1 MPKSDEISRKF
12 NNKLRRELGEDEVST
27 ISTRQY
33 DEFKEAYLPKH
44 LSFYESACNFSE
56 SLLHLQADKKNV
68 DDLKEAIDICH
79 IDITPAGVTSFAIL
93 APMIYILVGGFLVYL
108 LPSLLSAGEGGSLFL
123 LAFVIFTGIIA
134 IFPLLKLPDF
144 LANSWRI
151 KASNQM
157 VLSIFYTVTYMRHT
171 SNLEGAIRFAAEHLS
186 PPLSL
191 DLKRVIW
198 NIETE
203 KYSSLKESMDNY
215 LLTWRKYNPE
225 FIESMHLVESSL
237 YEGSESRR
245 LDALDKSLKVIL
257 EETFEKLLHY
267 AHSLKTPLTTL
278 NMLGI
283 ILPILGL
290 VILPLMVSFL
300 PDVRYYHLMVIYD
313 LALPFGVYYLG
324 RKILSQRPTGY
335 GDTDLAEQDRY
346 KKYDYALINLGG
358 TELKISPALISF
370 FVFFVFFLI
379 GITPLLVHVF
389 KPNFDAVIGE
399 DGLYTIEGISDS
411 RANHYFLGY
420 RKETINGVDTGRIVG
435 PFGLGATLLSL
446 FIPISIGL
454 SLSTYYSLRSRNL
467 IAIREAS
474 KKLELEFASALF
486 QLGNRLADGI
496 PAEMAFDKV
505 ANSMEGT
512 LSGKFFKLVSSNI
525 SRLGYGLEQAI
536 FDSKQ
541 GALVYYPSN
550 LIESSMKVL
559 VESSRKGPIVASQAL
574 ISVAEY
580 IKEIHRVD
588 ERLKDLLGEVISS
601 MKGQVAFLTPAIGG
615 IVIGIT
621 SMITK
626 ILGSLSERL
635 TSLASEATSQG
646 GGSILSIFG
655 TGVPTYYFQVIVGVY
670 ICQITFILTQLI
682 NGIENGED
690 ILNERYSLG
699 KNMKKTII
707 TYVIISAVIMLVF
720 NLIAG
725 TVIGTIAT

>member
-1 MPKSDEISRKF
+1 VPKEQDIYKKF
-12 NNKLRRELGEDEVST
+12 KERMKAELGEDDVST
-27 ISTRQY
+27 ISTREY
-33 DEFKEAYLPKH
+33 EEFKEAYLPKR
-44 LSFYESACNFSE
+44 LSFYEKACGFSE
-56 SLLHLQADKKNV
+56 NLIHIDADPKKV

-79 IDITPAGVTSFAIL
+79 LNISHTGVTSFAIL
-93 APMIYILVGGFLVYL
+93 APIVYILLGGFLVYL
-108 LPSLLSAGEGGSLFL
+108 LPSLLTEGEGGSLFL
-123 LAFVIFTGIIA
+123 LMFVLLTGVIA
-134 IFPLLKLPDF
+134 IFPLLKLPYF

-157 VLSIFYTVTYMRHT
+157 VLAVFYTVTYMRHT
-171 SNLEGAIRFAAEHLS
+171 SNLEGAIRFAAEHLN

-203 KYSSLKESMDNY
+203 KFSSLKESLDNY

-225 FIESMHLVESSL
+225 FIESMHLIESSL
-237 YEGSESRR
+237 YEGSEGRR
-245 LDALDKSLKVIL
+245 LDALDKALKVIL
-257 EETFEKLLHY
+257 EETYEKLLHY

-300 PDVRYYHLMVIYD
+300 PDVRYYHIMVLYD

-324 RKILSQRPTGY
+324 RNILSKRPTGY
-335 GDTDLAEQDRY
+335 GDTDLAEQAQY
-346 KKYDYALINLGG
+346 KKYDYALVNLGG
-358 TELKISPALISF
+358 TEIKISPAVVSF
-370 FVFFVFFLI
+370 FVFFLFFLI
-379 GITPLLVHVF
+379 GIVPLLVHTL

-399 DGLYTIEGISDS
+399 DGFYTIETLTDPQ
-411 RANHYFLGY
+411 ANHYFLGY
-420 RKETINGVDTGRIVG
+420 REETLNGVTTGRVVG

-454 SLSTYYSLRSRNL
+454 GLGTYYSIRSKNL
-467 IAIREAS
+467 ISIREAS

-505 ANSMEGT
+505 ANTMEGT
-512 LSGKFFKLVSSNI
+512 LSGNFFKLISSNI

-559 VESSRKGPIVASQAL
+559 VESSKKGPLVASQAL

-601 MKGQVAFLTPAIGG
+601 MKSQVGFLTPAIGG

-635 TSLASEATSQG
+635 TTLASDATSQG

-690 ILNERYSLG
+690 ILNERYLLG
-699 KNMKKTII
+699 KNMKRTILS
-707 TYVIISAVIMLVF
+707 YVMISAIIMLIF